1 MDGIYSVQAV
11 MSLVDNIT
19 GPLRKVKNEL
29 GETGQAALS
38 LSGRMSKLAEKM
50 LPLAVAAGI
59 LLGSLVPCVSA
70 AADLESA
77 ISGVGAIT
85 NASASEMAALKQSA
99 LDLGAS
105 TVFSAG
111 EVAAAEKSLGMAGFT
126 VKENIAALP
135 GVLDLAAA
143 SQMDLGRT
151 AGIASSV
158 LRSFH
163 LEASRSGEVADILT
177 STFTS
182 SNTTLESLSSTM
194 ANAAPVAAAA
204 GASIADVAAMAGQL
218 GNVGIDASVA
228 GTGIKIMFQRLQAPA
243 GQAAD
248 TLQKLG
254 LKTKDAAGNMLPI
267 YNILSSLE
275 AKTKTM
281 GTADRAEVFKKIFGE
296 EAISSVT
303 ALMSVGVNKVKTYAQ
318 TLAQPGKAASV
329 ASKNLDNFK
338 GAVEML
344 SGAWDGL
351 KITIGDIF
359 LPVLRILVEWLGKVV
374 DVLNSLASSSVGKTL
389 IFIAGVAAT
398 AGAAFVSFHAVSALL
413 AAALPWITSALT
425 SLGAVIAGLSW
436 PVLILIAAVAALTL
450 AWKSNFGGMADKISS
465 WWTKVTLVFSG
476 VQAVF
481 ASLKNGTGEIRG
493 QLAKDIQANG
503 LVGVVTT
510 VSKVIYRIQEA
521 FGGFVSAFK
530 SVTSGLMDSLLP
542 VWTEISS
549 ALAPVIDLIKE
560 VVSSVMGG
568 MSGTNVSGWKLF
580 GQVVGVIAGSGLQL
594 LVEVLKV
601 LIIPLKMVFQ
611 IVGALADG
619 FRWLGKAIGES
630 AGWIYVTV
638 AAIPGVVSGFVD
650 SVVGYFTS
658 LSDRVMNALMNLAPV
673 QWIKSAIEMGG
684 SLMDAGK
691 NLLTTFI
698 DGALLTL
705 TTSIETIKAT
715 IQNLFSGLNL
725 FESGAKLIS
734 TFTEGIRSALS
745 VPAQLVES
753 GLQKIRNL
761 LPFSD
766 AKEGPLS
773 TLTLSGAR
781 MMETLGTGVRQA
793 APDLQATVASSLA
806 LKMPEPGSGV
816 PAPALPEIVLGD
828 SAKNVK
834 STNEAGKSR
843 KIEVHIRSLVL
854 PEVKDSDGFV
864 TALKGMV
871 EAHGW

>member
-29 GETGQAALS
+29 GETGQAALG
-38 LSGRMSKLAEKM
+38 LSGRMAKLAEKM
-50 LPLAVAAGI
+50 LPVAVAAGAV
-59 LLGSLVPCVSA
+59 LAAFTPCVSA

-85 NASASEMAALKQSA
+85 NASASEMAALKQAA

-111 EVAAAEKSLGMAGFT
+111 EVAAAEKALGMAGFT

-151 AGIASSV
+151 AGIASNV
-158 LRSFH
+158 LRAFH

-204 GASIADVAAMAGQL
+204 GASIADVAAMAGKL
-218 GNVGIDASVA
+218 GNIGIDASVA

-243 GQAAD
+243 GQAAA

-254 LKTKDAAGNMLPI
+254 IKTKDAAGNMLPI
-267 YNILSSLE
+267 YDILSSLE
-275 AKTKTM
+275 AKTKAM
-281 GTADRAEVFKKIFGE
+281 GTGDRAGVLQKIFGE

-303 ALMSVGVNKVKTYAQ
+303 GLLSEGVGKIKAYAQ
-318 TLAQPGKAASV
+318 TLAQPGKAAAV
-329 ASKNLDNFK
+329 AKKNLDNFN

-389 IFIAGVAAT
+389 IFMAGVAAT

-425 SLGAVIAGLSW
+425 AMKATLLGLSW
-436 PVLILIAAVAALTL
+436 PVLILIAVVAALTL
-450 AWKSNFGGMADKISS
+450 AWNNNFGGMADKLSG
-465 WWTKVTLVFSG
+465 WWTKVSLVFRG

-493 QLAKDIQANG
+493 QLAADIQANG

-510 VSKVIYRIQEA
+510 VGKVIYRVKEA
-521 FGGFVSAFK
+521 FSGFVNEFQVVAG
-530 SVTSGLMDSLLP
+530 GLAANLLP
-542 VWTEISS
+542 IWNEIMA
-549 ALAPVIDLIKE
+549 ALEPVILLVKE
-560 VVSSVMGG
+560 VASSITGSMEG
-568 MSGTNVSGWKLF
+568 SKISGWRVF
-580 GQVVGVIAGSGLQL
+580 GEVVADVVGFGLWL

-601 LIIPLKMVFQ
+601 LIVPLKIACQ
-611 IVGALADG
+611 AVGALADL

-630 AGWIYVTV
+630 VGWAYVKI
-638 AAIPGVVSGFVD
+638 AEMPGRIGREMD
-650 SVVGYFTS
+650 MIVGIFKA
-658 LSDRVMNALMNLAPV
+658 LPGKALNALSQFAPV
-673 QWIKSAIEMGG
+673 QWIKSAIETGDD
-684 SLMDAGK
+684 LMFSGK
-691 NLLTTFI
+691 ILLATFI
-698 DGALLTL
+698 AGAWLGLT
-705 TTSIETIKAT
+705 SSFETIKTT
-715 IQNLFSGLNL
+715 IQNFFSDLNL
-725 FESGAKLIS
+725 FESGAKLLG